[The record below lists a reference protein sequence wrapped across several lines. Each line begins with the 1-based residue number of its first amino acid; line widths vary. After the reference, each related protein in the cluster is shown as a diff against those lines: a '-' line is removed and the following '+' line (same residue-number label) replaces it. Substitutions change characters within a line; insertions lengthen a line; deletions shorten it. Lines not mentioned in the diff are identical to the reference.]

1 LIRKSR
7 RGALGNFR
15 QRVVYLPQAPRDLLL
30 GDAACEARENSRF
43 NFVRPYLEGLQR
55 VWPKRCC
62 KRDIGCVA
70 AARDRDAS
78 DAWHIVAGIEGEPA
92 PIEKDFEPRII
103 IHRSWIR
110 RHPDVAQK
118 AIDACAH
125 ARAAARFRKN
135 VGLAADNAKP
145 MATADMNKTIKM
157 SAAWVT
163 GYDSAMVWIL
173 AGCWRFKAGRRKFID
188 CCALR
193 PCLWPEIGATP
204 SFSPA

>member
-1 LIRKSR
+1 M
-7 RGALGNFR
+7 
-15 QRVVYLPQAPRDLLL
+15 
-30 GDAACEARENSRF
+30 
-43 NFVRPYLEGLQR
+43 
-55 VWPKRCC
+55 WPKGGSERN
-62 KRDIGCVA
+62 IGRVP
-70 AARDRDAS
+70 AARDGNTSDTGHVMARVEGKPAS
-78 DAWHIVAGIEGEPA
+78 VEE
-92 PIEKDFEPRII
+92 DFEPRVV

-163 GYDSAMVWIL
+163 GYDSAMVWML

>member
-1 LIRKSR
+1 MR
-7 RGALGNFR
+7 RVRSLRTAG
-15 QRVVYLPQAPRDLLL
+15 
-30 GDAACEARENSRF
+30 STS
-43 NFVRPYLEGLQR
+43 FVPDPESLQD
-55 VWPKRCC
+55 VWPKGRC
-62 KRDIGCVA
+62 KRDIGRVA
-70 AARDRDAS
+70 ATSDGNAS
-78 DAWHIVAGIEGEPA
+78 HPWHIMARVEGKPA

-135 VGLAADNAKP
+135 VGRAADNAKP

-163 GYDSAMVWIL
+163 GYDSAMVWIV